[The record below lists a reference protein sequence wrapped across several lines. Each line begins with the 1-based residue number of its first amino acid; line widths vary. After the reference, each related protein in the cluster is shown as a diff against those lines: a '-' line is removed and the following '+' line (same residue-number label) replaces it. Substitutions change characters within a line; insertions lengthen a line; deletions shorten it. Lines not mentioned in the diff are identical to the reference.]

1 VSDDQRPPR
10 FAGSER
16 ETVLRLWAYHRES
29 FLRKLLGV
37 TDEQARWSPVASGT
51 SLLWLAD
58 HLADSQH
65 HWLAVRFLGGSGPAA
80 GSAASATVEDAIRRC
95 EERWAAVDEIVSQ
108 HDFDS
113 LCAAPVHGDSSPVS
127 LRWVVTHLLEET
139 ARHAGHAD
147 ILRELIDGSTGR

>member
-1 VSDDQRPPR
+1 MTGDQRPPR
-10 FAGSER
+10 FVGSER

-29 FLRKLLGV
+29 FLRKLSGI

-58 HLADSQH
+58 HLAESQR
-65 HWLAVRFLGGSGPAA
+65 HWLAVRFLGRPAPA
-80 GSAASATVEDAIRRC
+80 LLAASATAAEAVGRCHEAWAEVE
-95 EERWAAVDEIVSQ
+95 EIVSQ
-108 HDFDS
+108 HDFDEP
-113 LCAAPVHGDSSPVS
+113 CATPVHGDASAVH